1 MPLVP
6 LPLVVTLLLLL
17 LLAHLLR
24 TRQDGPPNPPFLVLI
39 AGCAVQSTLAGLRWG
54 YGIESVRLVQPV
66 VAAALPA
73 LLAASF
79 GGLAWEGRGWRAGW
93 IHALAPLAVA
103 ILMGVR
109 PHLVDTTVIA
119 IYLGYAAMLLQLA
132 RSGPDGLS
140 RAPLEGARPTWGALV
155 VAACV
160 LILSAGIDALVI
172 VNLESGHDL
181 RAATIVGVANLV
193 GLVVLGG
200 AASVA
205 GRRQPPPEAPGER
218 PGAAAVDEEDLSAVF
233 ATVDR
238 LVRDERLFLDTGLT
252 LGRLARR
259 AGVPARRVSMAINRI
274 RQQNVSQYING
285 YRIAE
290 ACRLLRE
297 TDKSVTS
304 VMFDVGFE
312 TKSNFNREFRRATGV
327 SPAEWRKTAHLTS
340 SWGHQKKGSAPWAE

>member
-24 TRQDGPPNPPFLVLI
+24 TRQDAPPNPPFLVLI
-39 AGCAVQSTLAGLRWG
+39 AACAVQSTLGGLRWG
-54 YGIESVRLVQPV
+54 YGMEGVRTVQPV

-79 GGLAWEGRGWRAGW
+79 GGLAWDGRDWRTGW
-93 IHALAPLAVA
+93 IHASAPLVVAV
-103 ILMGVR
+103 LMVIQ
-109 PHLVDTTVIA
+109 PHVVDTAVIA
-119 IYLGYAAMLLQLA
+119 TYLGYAAMLLHLA
-132 RSGPDGLS
+132 RSGPDGLP

-155 VAACV
+155 AAACV
-160 LILSAGIDALVI
+160 LMMSAGIDALVI
-172 VNLESGHDL
+172 VNLERGHDL
-181 RAATIVGVANLV
+181 RAATIIGVANLA
-193 GLVVLGG
+193 GLVVLGV

-205 GRRQPPPEAPGER
+205 GRLQPPREARGER
-218 PGAAAVDEEDLSAVF
+218 QDAPVVDEEDLSAVF
-233 ATVDR
+233 AAIDG

-259 AGVPARRVSMAINRI
+259 AGVPARRVSMAINRT

-285 YRIAE
+285 HRIAE

-304 VMFDVGFE
+304 VMLDAGFE

-327 SPAEWRKTAHLTS
+327 NPAQWRKTAREA
-340 SWGHQKKGSAPWAE
+340 SAAVV

>member
-6 LPLVVTLLLLL
+6 LPFVVALLLLL

-24 TRQDGPPNPPFLVLI
+24 TRQDAPPNPPFLMLI

-54 YGIESVRLVQPV
+54 YGIESVRIAQPV

-79 GGLAWEGRGWRAGW
+79 GGLAWDGRGWRAGW
-93 IHALAPLAVA
+93 IHAVAPVVVAV
-103 ILMGVR
+103 LMVAR
-109 PHLVDTTVIA
+109 RHLVDTVLIA
-119 IYLGYAAMLLQLA
+119 IYLGYAAMLLHLA

-155 VAACV
+155 VAASV
-160 LILSAGIDALVI
+160 LILSAGIDVLVI
-172 VNLESGHDL
+172 VNLEGGHDL
-181 RAATIVGVANLV
+181 RAATIIGLANLA
-193 GLVVLGG
+193 GLVVLGV

-205 GRRQPPPEAPGER
+205 GRLQPPREARGDQ
-218 PGAAAVDEEDLSAVF
+218 PGAPAVDEEDLSAVF
-233 ATVDR
+233 VAIDT
-238 LVRDERLFLDTGLT
+238 LVRDERLFLDTRLT

-259 AGVPARRVSMAINRI
+259 AGVPARRVSMAVNRT

-304 VMFDVGFE
+304 VMLDAGFE

-327 SPAEWRKTAHLTS
+327 SPAEWRKTAH
-340 SWGHQKKGSAPWAE
+340 KASAAVL